1 MPVHKIFLLGSQYTQ
16 LKVLKIKNIFWKDTL
31 NCWVQ
36 MCKKL
41 KPNNYNELYTLPL
54 WYNPQISETPLIIPD
69 LYNRGINMIGDMLT
83 NDGSIITKED
93 LLYKTGLNT
102 INPLHY
108 LRLRLSIKS
117 LLSNYLLLPQPIQR
131 PTIPLYI
138 KTIQKSSKGSKDFYR
153 ILQGNRETIN
163 HDKWETMLNIYIPNP
178 AWKRIHKICFKT
190 LNDNYIIYLQYRI
203 VNRILGTRSLLHK
216 MSITDN
222 KFCSFCKEHEE
233 TLMHLFYDCNYV
245 LTLWNTLY
253 DWIFNIT
260 DIRIIPDKKEIILG
274 YLQIYPNPIPINTIN
289 LITKSYIFY
298 CSKNNINLNIFHL
311 QSRIKTTIE
320 TMEFLANKNNQLEK
334 FNRIWRSFYALTT

>member
-1 MPVHKIFLLGSQYTQ
+1 MCRKI
-16 LKVLKIKNIFWKDTL
+16 
-31 NCWVQ
+31 
-36 MCKKL
+36 

-54 WYNPQISETPLIIPD
+54 KYNPLISETPLIIPD
-69 LYNRGINMIGDMLT
+69 LYNRGIKMIGDMLT

-102 INPLHY
+102 INPLYY

-117 LLSNYLLLPQPIQR
+117 FLSNYTFLPHPIQR

-138 KTIQKSSKGSKDFYR
+138 NTIQKSCKGSTDFYP
-153 ILQGNRETIN
+153 ILQGNKETIK

-178 AWKRIHKICFKT
+178 VWKRIHKICFKT

-203 VNRILGTRSLLHK
+203 INRIQGTRSFLYK
-216 MSITDN
+216 MSITN
-222 KFCSFCKEHEE
+222 INLCSLCKEHEE
-233 TLMHLFYDCNYV
+233 TLVHLFYDCNHV

-253 DWIFNIT
+253 EWIYNIT
-260 DIRIIPDKKEIILG
+260 HIRIIPDQKEIILG
-274 YLQIYPNPIPINTIN
+274 YLQAYPNPIPINAIN

-311 QSRIKTTIE
+311 QSRIKTTIG
-320 TMEFLANKNNQLEK
+320 TMEFLATKNNQLEK
-334 FNRIWRSFYALTT
+334 FNRTWISFYAVTT